1 MIAGA
6 PSPSSLGAI
15 ADIFIGEDMDMDL
28 QAMARD
34 LGNLLKRRAETVAVS
49 ESSTGGLIAAA
60 LLSVPGASAYF
71 LGGGVIYT
79 GAAREGLLGLPA
91 ELPAEIRSAS
101 EPYAALC
108 ARTIRDKLG
117 ATWGLAETGATGPT
131 GNRYGD
137 AAGHCCLAVAGP
149 VELVMTLE
157 TARDDREANMWEF
170 ARAGLDLLVRAVEG
184 HGA

>member
-1 MIAGA
+1 MK
-6 PSPSSLGAI
+6 
-15 ADIFIGEDMDMDL
+15 L
-28 QAMARD
+28 QPMARD
-34 LGNLLKRRAETVAVS
+34 LGAALKERSETVAVS
-49 ESSTGGLIAAA
+49 ESSTGGLISAA

-79 GAAREGLLGLPA
+79 GAARRALLDVPADLPA
-91 ELPAEIRSAS
+91 ETRSAS
-101 EPYAALC
+101 EAYAALC

-149 VELVMTLE
+149 MELVMTLE
-157 TARDDREANMWEF
+157 TGNDDREANMWRF
-170 ARAGLDLLVRAVEG
+170 TRAGLDLLARAIG
-184 HGA
+184 RDPG